1 MTIKGN
7 THEKLK
13 LLAEFL
19 IQKAAVGRGRVNRPS
34 LKGNSVCVHRTAG
47 TRAQNSEQ
55 TQGNA
60 RHGQVTHS
68 LRQTVNNSRPL
79 TLSDFKILNFTI
91 IRN

>member
-34 LKGNSVCVHRTAG
+34 LRATVSVFTGQQGHGPRTLSKRKGMPEMDRS
-47 TRAQNSEQ
+47 
-55 TQGNA
+55 
-60 RHGQVTHS
+60 
-68 LRQTVNNSRPL
+68 L
-79 TLSDFKILNFTI
+79 TL
-91 IRN
+91 